1 MAMNSKLKRQIQEEA
16 RRAVARELR
25 RRARSRRAPEH
36 QTDRDTIPAPPPLP
50 REAEGIPEDRGD
62 TEPDLLSPNLW
73 DTETPLETPTPPE
86 EELGWDPSSVTVS

>member
-25 RRARSRRAPEH
+25 RRARSRRAPERE
-36 QTDRDTIPAPPPLP
+36 TDRDTIPAAPPLP
-50 REAEGIPEDRGD
+50 REAEDRAD

-73 DTETPLETPTPPE
+73 HTETPVATPTPPE
-86 EELGWDPSSVTVS
+86 EDLGWDPSSVTVS